1 MTHGER
7 RTKKRV
13 WCGEKEEEEKKKKRR
28 EVMNDDG
35 VGRREE
41 KRKER
46 NPFYLSLCYFDVIFE
61 LKLNCQLG
69 IKCYKN

>member
-1 MTHGER
+1 
-7 RTKKRV
+7 
-13 WCGEKEEEEKKKKRR
+13 
-28 EVMNDDG
+28 MNDDG

-46 NPFYLSLCYFDVIFE
+46 NPFYLSLCYFDAIFE

-69 IKCYKN
+69 IGCYKSWVLQLIHIEIKFFCLTLLFKY